1 MSPKKIL
8 FPFSIAAGHFIV
20 ANWLLPAAMKMVTG
34 GGSVLQPPGII
45 VQVIVFISRILHFPI
60 ISFSLY
66 RREWVPGNWI
76 FIPLVINSLL
86 WAAGVFFLVK
96 IIRATSTRFSGRQ

>member
-1 MSPKKIL
+1 MSFKII

-20 ANWLLPAAMKMVTG
+20 ANWLLPAAMTMVTG
-34 GGSVLQPPGII
+34 GGSVLQPPGFA
-45 VQVIVFISRILHFPI
+45 VQVIVLMTKILHFPI

-76 FIPLVINSLL
+76 YIPLVINSLI
-86 WAAGVFFLVK
+86 WAAGICLLVK
-96 IIRATSTRFSGRQ
+96 IIQAALTRFSERQ